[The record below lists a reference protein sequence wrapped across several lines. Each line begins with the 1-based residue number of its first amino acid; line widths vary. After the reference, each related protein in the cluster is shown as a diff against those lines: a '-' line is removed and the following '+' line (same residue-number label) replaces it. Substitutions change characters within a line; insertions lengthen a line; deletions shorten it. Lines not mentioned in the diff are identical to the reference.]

1 MFFVVGGSWQVL
13 GWAGLVFVMAVIII
27 IFFLILCFYIYIL
40 VIGNIMN
47 KSLYICRLRLL
58 KTWYYSV

>member
-13 GWAGLVFVMAVIII
+13 GCAGLVFVMAVINYYYYYYYLI
-27 IFFLILCFYIYIL
+27 LILCFYIYIL

-47 KSLYICRLRLL
+47 KSLFM
-58 KTWYYSV
+58 